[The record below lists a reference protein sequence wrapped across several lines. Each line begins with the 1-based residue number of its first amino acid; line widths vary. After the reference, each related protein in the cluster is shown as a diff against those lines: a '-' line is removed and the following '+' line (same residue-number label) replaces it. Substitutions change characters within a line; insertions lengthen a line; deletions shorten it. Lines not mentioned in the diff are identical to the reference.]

1 MNLLNPAIL
10 NKIANEM
17 NNLEDTF
24 AVHTITL
31 VKTTIISDQF
41 DNNANYGAGI
51 VLKCIA
57 APRTQVDESD
67 SVFIDDLGVMPKQQI
82 TFEIFKREAV
92 TKGIYNAT
100 TNVLNVELTDNI
112 IFEGNTYYINQ
123 ISPVGFFQRG
133 GELIKIRATAKVT

>member
-1 MNLLNPAIL
+1 MNLLNPTIL
-10 NKIANEM
+10 AKIANEM

-24 AVHTITL
+24 AIHTITL
-31 VKTTIISDQF
+31 VKTTIISDRF

-51 VLKCIA
+51 VLKCLV

-67 SVFIDDLGVMPKQQI
+67 SVFVDDLGVMPKQQI

-92 TKGIYNAT
+92 AKGIYNAN
-100 TNVLNVELTDNI
+100 TNTLSIELTDNI
-112 IFEGNTYYINQ
+112 IYEGNTYYINQ
-123 ISPVGFFQRG
+123 VSPIGFFERG